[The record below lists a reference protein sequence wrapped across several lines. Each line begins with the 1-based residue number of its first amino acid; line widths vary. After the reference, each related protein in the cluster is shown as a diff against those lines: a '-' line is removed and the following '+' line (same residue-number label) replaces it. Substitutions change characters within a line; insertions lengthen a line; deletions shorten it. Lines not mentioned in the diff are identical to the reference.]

1 MKLPA
6 LLINLVPRS
15 PALIGRV
22 ALITGS
28 FVLGQWVFTDVI
40 HLPGGGLGLMVAG
53 AGVWW
58 LSRPSIPAR
67 FDAPD
72 SVQGWIRRCKEVLDQ
87 FEDLEEGEDN
97 VVALRQQRSE
107 ALDAV
112 LQRSEPQKV
121 SFVNSGE
128 GSLEDHPDVQ
138 TAIAG
143 STPLSISWARPLSQT
158 GESWVWPA
166 ALQEQDVL
174 LYVLPL
180 PLMAADLLWLE
191 RVPANQPI
199 WLIVSWQDSST
210 WVDQLQA
217 LQAQLPQ
224 RLSGQVLRWTG
235 NQDDLSEALAP
246 VRRLLEH
253 PQRNLEITR
262 KRLLGSLHRN
272 WQAELEQLRRQRF
285 LGLQQR
291 TQWLV
296 AGAVFA
302 SPLPTTDLLA
312 VAVVNGLMIKE
323 MAGIWKCSLKPE
335 VLQLAARQLA
345 GAALAQGVV
354 EWSGQAL
361 LGVAKLDGSS
371 WLAAGTVQAL
381 SAAYLTRV
389 VGRSMADWLALNSGV
404 AEPDLEALKIQ
415 APLLVA
421 KAAEQERLD
430 WSSFS
435 QQGISWIKELA
446 RQPGASPNP
455 A

>member
-1 MKLPA
+1 VKLHS
-6 LLINLVPRS
+6 LLLDLVPRS
-15 PALIGRV
+15 PALIGRI
-22 ALITGS
+22 ALFTGIL
-28 FVLGQWVFTDVI
+28 VLGQWVFTDLIPV
-40 HLPGGGLGLMVAG
+40 PGGGLGLMAAG

-58 LSRPSIPAR
+58 LSRPTLPAR
-67 FDAPD
+67 FEKPD

-87 FEDLEEGEDN
+87 FEDLEDEVEALG
-97 VVALRQQRSE
+97 LRQQRSK
-107 ALDAV
+107 ALDLV
-112 LQRSEPQKV
+112 LERSEPQRLALV
-121 SFVNSGE
+121 SSGE
-128 GSLEDHPDVQ
+128 NSSANHPDVKS
-138 TAIAG
+138 AISAA
-143 STPLSISWARPLSQT
+143 TPLTISLAKPLSHTDQ
-158 GESWVWPA
+158 SWIWPT
-166 ALQEQDVL
+166 ALDEQDVL

-191 RVPANQPI
+191 RVPVDQPT
-199 WLIVSWQDSST
+199 WMIVSWQDSSS

-224 RLSGQVLRWTG
+224 RFSDQVLRWTG
-235 NQDDLSEALAP
+235 NQEDLCEALAP
-246 VRRLLEH
+246 VRSLLEH
-253 PQRNLEITR
+253 PQRNLETTR
-262 KRLLGSLHRN
+262 KRLLGSLHRS

-285 LGLQQR
+285 LGIQKR

-296 AGAVFA
+296 AGAVFV
-302 SPLPTTDLLA
+302 SPVPTTDLLA

-323 MAGIWKCSLKPE
+323 MAGIWGCSLKPE

-345 GAALAQGVV
+345 GVALAQGVV

-371 WLAAGTVQAL
+371 WFAAGALQAL

-404 AEPDLEALKIQ
+404 AEPDLEALKLQ

-430 WSSFS
+430 WSSFL
-435 QQGISWIKELA
+435 QQGTSWIKDF
-446 RQPGASPNP
+446 ASQRAIESSP

>member
-1 MKLPA
+1 VKLHS
-6 LLINLVPRS
+6 LLVDLVPRS
-15 PALIGRV
+15 PALIGRI
-22 ALITGS
+22 ALVTGA
-28 FVLGQWVFTDVI
+28 FFLGHWVLTDLVPV
-40 HLPGGGLGLMVAG
+40 PGGGFGLMFAG
-53 AGVWW
+53 AGIWW
-58 LSRPSIPAR
+58 LSRPPLPAG
-67 FDAPD
+67 FEKPD

-87 FEDLEEGEDN
+87 FEDLEDQPDAVG
-97 VVALRQQRSE
+97 LRQQRSK
-107 ALDAV
+107 ALDLV
-112 LQRSEPQKV
+112 LERSEPQRLALV
-121 SFVNSGE
+121 SSGE
-128 GSLEDHPDVQ
+128 SSFSNHPDVQ
-138 TAIAG
+138 SAISAD
-143 STPLSISWARPLSQT
+143 TPLTISLANPLSHSD
-158 GESWVWPA
+158 ESWVWPT
-166 ALQEQDVL
+166 ALDEQDVL

-191 RVPANQPI
+191 KVPVDQPT
-199 WLIVSWQDSST
+199 WMIVSWQDSSS

-224 RLSGQVLRWTG
+224 RFTGQVLRWNG
-235 NQDDLSEALAP
+235 NQEHLADALAP
-246 VRRLLEH
+246 VSSLLAH
-253 PQRNLEITR
+253 PQRNLEATR
-262 KRLLGSLHRN
+262 KRLLGGLHSS

-296 AGAVFA
+296 AGAVFV
-302 SPLPTTDLLA
+302 SPAPTTDLLA

-323 MAGIWKCSLKPE
+323 MAGIWKCTLKPE

-361 LGVAKLDGSS
+361 VGVAKLDGSS
-371 WLAAGTVQAL
+371 WFAAGALQAL

-404 AEPDLEALKIQ
+404 TEPDLEALKQQ

-430 WSSFS
+430 WSSFL
-435 QQGISWIKELA
+435 QQGTSWIRDFA
-446 RQPGASPNP
+446 RQRSIESSP